1 MSQSAPSNPLRSL
14 TRPVRRVLRKGVR
27 GPLKTVEK
35 KVLSRV
41 FSSPRAFERGLA
53 IWPPLAGDGVRV
65 HNVADDWSYGEVVL
79 HAGPLTQNMHGAAF
93 GGTLFAMTDFL
104 FGTLVMKRLGRD
116 YEAWTRTGQFQFL
129 SPGKDGARMP
139 VHVTDELCRE
149 ILDGIAADGFYNVA
163 FTCVITN
170 RDGSVAGI
178 GQQDLH
184 VRPRKGSEAARTPGE
199 PREVDADMQSREPR
213 GMTLE
218 HLVTA
223 AAWRA
228 WGPAGTGE
236 HGVLTSVLSASRRI
250 PDPEDQARHV
260 CGEILSRG
268 ALTRDQLLELSIPER
283 LLGTAGQ

>member
-1 MSQSAPSNPLRSL
+1 MLSALKKPL
-14 TRPVRRVLRKGVR
+14 TAIEKRVLG
-27 GPLKTVEK
+27 
-35 KVLSRV
+35 RV
-41 FSSPRAFERGLA
+41 FANPRAFERGLA

-79 HAGPLTQNMHGAAF
+79 HSSPLTQNMHGAAF

-104 FGTLVMKRLGRD
+104 FGTLVMKRLGPD

-129 SPGKDGARMP
+129 SPGKNGARMP
-139 VHVTDELCRE
+139 VHVTDELCEE
-149 ILDGIAADGFYNVA
+149 ILEGIAADGYYNVA

-170 RDGSVAGI
+170 RDGSVAGV

-184 VRPRKGSEAARTPGE
+184 VRPRKGREADRTPGT
-199 PREVDADMQSREPR
+199 PRSPEETMAAREPR

-218 HLVTA
+218 NLATA

-228 WGPAGTGE
+228 WGGRPGEPDSGE
-236 HGVLTSVLSASRRI
+236 HGRLTAVLSAARRI
-250 PDPEDQARHV
+250 PDPEDQARYV

-268 ALTRDQLLELSIPER
+268 SLTREQLLELCITER
-283 LLGTAGQ
+283 LLEPAGQ